1 MTGSWV
7 IRATLNLNAATC
19 FVLLYVP
26 LPELRSMVPDLLT
39 LVETSLQPSDPR
51 RRDVERIA
59 RNILTASPSDVD
71 RRRLATAVRAAYS
84 FQETQIIRLRSFR
97 NIILGTAAAMAAIAL
112 GIAVVAL
119 FRPDLMPLCFP
130 TPESVVCPTGAHAL
144 PAGSAAGQSVTAS

>member
-26 LPELRSMVPDLLT
+26 LPELRSMLPDLLT

-97 NIILGTAAAMAAIAL
+97 NIILGTSPQWL
-112 GIAVVAL
+112 PSPWGSPSSHCSGL
-119 FRPDLMPLCFP
+119 TSCR
-130 TPESVVCPTGAHAL
+130 SVPH
-144 PAGSAAGQSVTAS
+144 P